1 MFTPSFSASRRGFL
15 RGLGGV
21 TLGLPALE
29 ALAPPAWAAAS
40 PNPAY
45 TVFVRQANGVA
56 QADNGES
63 EQYWPR
69 STGAISPTSLA
80 ADSDRATSELARW
93 ADRMLLVKGTNFAF
107 EGNGCGHSGG
117 GNQVL
122 TAASISTYPEGNR
135 SLAMGESVDNY
146 IAKAHPNNGGEPLT
160 LYTGPRYGYLEEVL
174 SYRGSME
181 LRSAEDDPY
190 DAYIRMMGGDQVGAL
205 LDEQRVS
212 VNDLV
217 RDQMADLLRRS
228 DLSSTDR
235 RRLELHRDSIRDFE
249 RLSCL
254 LAADEEQ
261 AMADLAGQGT
271 LNDNRM
277 TVARMHMDLIAL
289 AFLCDFARAATLQIG
304 DGNDATEYTV
314 DGQRLP
320 SFHQVSHRIY
330 GDGDEGDPIVG
341 AVDMH
346 HGIDRLF
353 LQQFDHLLT
362 RLEGYGLLDQS
373 IAVHTNDLG
382 TPTHGYRDI
391 PWVIVGGGGGFLKQG
406 QFVDVGGV
414 THNQLLST
422 LINAAGLRNGSG
434 GYVDDFGDAS
444 LASGVL
450 SELIA

>member
-1 MFTPSFSASRRGFL
+1 
-15 RGLGGV
+15 
-21 TLGLPALE
+21 
-29 ALAPPAWAAAS
+29 
-40 PNPAY
+40 
-45 TVFVRQANGVA
+45 
-56 QADNGES
+56 
-63 EQYWPR
+63 
-69 STGAISPTSLA
+69 
-80 ADSDRATSELARW
+80 
-93 ADRMLLVKGTNFAF
+93 
-107 EGNGCGHSGG
+107 
-117 GNQVL
+117 
-122 TAASISTYPEGNR
+122 
-135 SLAMGESVDNY
+135 
-146 IAKAHPNNGGEPLT
+146 
-160 LYTGPRYGYLEEVL
+160 
-174 SYRGSME
+174 
-181 LRSAEDDPY
+181 
-190 DAYIRMMGGDQVGAL
+190 
-205 LDEQRVS
+205 
-212 VNDLV
+212 
-217 RDQMADLLRRS
+217 
-228 DLSSTDR
+228 
-235 RRLELHRDSIRDFE
+235 
-249 RLSCL
+249 
-254 LAADEEQ
+254 
-261 AMADLAGQGT
+261 
-271 LNDNRM
+271 
-277 TVARMHMDLIAL
+277 
-289 AFLCDFARAATLQIG
+289 LQIG